1 MIDVVKLAE
10 FVETKLNL
18 NSEGLEFRTYTFEQH
33 LDKRYEKVS
42 GVNES
47 FIPSI
52 ITTPTGSYLPT
63 NDKRG
68 SRLSF
73 NLEIMM
79 PLTYKEQWLDMLNA
93 FVWELNGKVFYIT
106 STGTYTETRPT
117 TGSYTT
123 SKFGVQV
130 PTFGTLTPQ
139 NFTELNQ
146 ISSYLPISKTQFYI
160 AITVPISLKT
170 IDGFIVGD
178 EALVYLA
185 KYVNETSATHTYTKL
200 KISDFSVKHAKVPLT
215 NHFIG
220 ETSGSTVIQES
231 DSKYIMTA
239 YYESNDLLDEIVGNA
254 LAGTGQNQW
263 YWLKVVRPIKSNP
276 YSATTYRRVVL
287 VDDSAVF
294 PIDDYAIIP
303 LVFANTKSMG

>member
-10 FVETKLNL
+10 FVESKLNL
-18 NSEGLEFRTYTFEQH
+18 NSESLVFRTYTFEQH
-33 LDKRYEKVS
+33 LDKRYEKVA
-42 GVNES
+42 GVNEA

-63 NDKRG
+63 NDRRG
-68 SRLSF
+68 ARLSF

-79 PLTYKEQWLDMLNA
+79 PLIYKEQWLDMLNE
-93 FVWELNGKVFYIT
+93 FIWTLNGKVFYIT
-106 STGTYTETRPT
+106 STGTYAETKPSS
-117 TGSYTT
+117 GSFTT

-139 NFTELNQ
+139 NFQELNQ
-146 ISSYLPISKTQFYI
+146 ISTYLPISKTQFYI

-170 IDGFIVGD
+170 VEGFNVGD
-178 EALVYLA
+178 ETLVYLA
-185 KYVNETSATHTYTKL
+185 KYVNETASTHTYTKL
-200 KISDFSVKHAKVPLT
+200 KVSDFSVKHAKVPLT

-231 DSKYIMTA
+231 DSKYITTV
-239 YYESNDLLDEIVGNA
+239 YYENNDLLDEIVDNA
-254 LAGTGQNQW
+254 IDGVNQNQW
-263 YWLKVVRPIKSNP
+263 YWLKIVRPIKSSP
-276 YSATTYRRVVL
+276 YTSTKYRRVVII
-287 VDDSAVF
+287 DDSAVF
-294 PIDDYAIIP
+294 PIDDYSIIP